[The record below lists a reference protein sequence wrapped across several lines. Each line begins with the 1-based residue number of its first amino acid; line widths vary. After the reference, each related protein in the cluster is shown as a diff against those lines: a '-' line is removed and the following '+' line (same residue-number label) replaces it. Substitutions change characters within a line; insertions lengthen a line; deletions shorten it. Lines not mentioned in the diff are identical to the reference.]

1 LRPRKLPKRHADRR
15 NRSKPVNAILTT
27 SDAKSVRI
35 VEEQGEEAVAVEVEI
50 LTGDL
55 PLLET
60 GTMVD
65 TAKLGPG
72 VTLTLT
78 FRLITAEVVDHL
90 GPLHNLALDPRNS
103 HPPAATAMR
112 PAKDTVNAVAA
123 PQAIQPPRIDADV
136 EDREGAVRTTVT
148 VLDPLP
154 AVMHPAHVPPEETAA
169 DETPLVPDLP
179 LAPAV
184 QEDPTGPVTATLDA

>member
-1 LRPRKLPKRHADRR
+1 LRPRKLPKLHADRR

-50 LTGDL
+50 LTDDL

-65 TAKLGPG
+65 TVKLGPG

-78 FRLITAEVVDHL
+78 FRLITAEVVGHL
-90 GPLHNLALDPRNS
+90 GPLRNLALDPRNS

-112 PAKDTVNAVAA
+112 HANDTVNAVAA